1 MKQSSKQYPC
11 FIPDI
16 LVGEDGTRDFHRHS
30 KVTWLWAQLC
40 RELDRCPT
48 LKDLLDYYM
57 NGRTIE
63 KSRKGMEYELNFV
76 ADVLNKDGI
85 QEEKKEDVP

>member
-1 MKQSSKQYPC
+1 
-11 FIPDI
+11 
-16 LVGEDGTRDFHRHS
+16 
-30 KVTWLWAQLC
+30 
-40 RELDRCPT
+40 
-48 LKDLLDYYM
+48 M

-85 QEEKKEDVP
+85 QEEKKAEALLVPESHEECPVKRTHLWRLQLYDEERSRAIRCHYQVQPDAQGIFFF